1 MVKNDKEHVNLD
13 HARLKHQI
21 ETMQRIVADGKCPF
35 CMENL
40 MEYHTNPILFESEH
54 WVLTENF
61 APYDGV
67 KKHYLLISKKHCVGF
82 WELSP
87 QAQINLFEIFD
98 TVRKDDAMQGGTIVM
113 RWGDTEYNSA
123 TVTHLHAQ
131 LIFGASREEGGEK
144 ILTALGYKVAK
155 EVPSS

>member
-1 MVKNDKEHVNLD
+1 MATDNKKHVNLD
-13 HARLKHQI
+13 HARQSHQI
-21 ETMQRIVADGKCPF
+21 AVMKQIVADDKCPF

-40 MEYHTNPILFESEH
+40 MQYHTNPILEESAH
-54 WVLTENF
+54 WILTENF
-61 APYDGV
+61 APYDGT

-87 QAQINLFEIFD
+87 EAQVNLFEMFNH
-98 TVRKDDAMQGGTIVM
+98 VRIDDAMAGGTIVM

-144 ILTALGYKVAK
+144 ILTALGYKSKAST
-155 EVPSS
+155 E